1 MADIKSLRRYIGADP
16 DMPEDEV
23 TNLRLFLTAAISW
36 WLNAGVEESE
46 DDTELYDLGVYML
59 AAHWYNTRG
68 ATSAIDLKDV
78 PHGIYSI
85 KHQLEKLH
93 SS

>member
-1 MADIKSLRRYIGADP
+1 MADIKGLRCYVGADP

-23 TNLRLFLTAAISW
+23 TILRLFLAASISW
-36 WLNAGVEESE
+36 WLNAGVEEPE
-46 DDTELYDLGVYML
+46 DDPELYDLGVYML
-59 AAHWYNTRG
+59 AGHWYNTRG
-68 ATSAIDLKDV
+68 ATSATGLKDV

-85 KHQLEKLH
+85 KHQLETLH

>member
-1 MADIKSLRRYIGADP
+1 MADIGGLRRYIGGDP

-23 TNLRLFLTAAISW
+23 TNLKLFLAAALNW
-36 WLNAGVEESE
+36 WRNAGVEEPVGDS
-46 DDTELYDLGVYML
+46 DLYDLGVYML

-68 ATSAIDLKDV
+68 ATTATDLKDV
-78 PHGIYSI
+78 PHSVYSI
-85 KHQLEKLH
+85 KHQL

>member
-1 MADIKSLRRYIGADP
+1 MADIKGLRRYIGADP

-23 TNLRLFLTAAISW
+23 TNLKLFLAAAVNW
-36 WLNAGVEESE
+36 WLNAGVDGPE

-68 ATSAIDLKDV
+68 ATSATDLKDV

-85 KHQLEKLH
+85 KHQLGG
-93 SS
+93 